1 MTRED
6 EPTITEE
13 LGGLP
18 GRLTA
23 ARGLAGLHLKEL
35 SLLAGLAQG
44 HAGMVERGEMESP
57 SIRTVALLAEVLGLS
72 MDWIVLGRG
81 KPPTARSVIAAV
93 AKFRAEQQAAA
104 A

>member
-1 MTRED
+1 MAD
-6 EPTITEE
+6 EETPTIAEE
-13 LGGLP
+13 LAGLP
-18 GRLTA
+18 GRLTF
-23 ARGLAGLHLKEL
+23 ARELAGLHLKEL

-81 KPPTARSVIAAV
+81 KVPTARSVIAAV
-93 AKFRAEQQAAA
+93 ARFRAEQQEAA
-104 A
+104 